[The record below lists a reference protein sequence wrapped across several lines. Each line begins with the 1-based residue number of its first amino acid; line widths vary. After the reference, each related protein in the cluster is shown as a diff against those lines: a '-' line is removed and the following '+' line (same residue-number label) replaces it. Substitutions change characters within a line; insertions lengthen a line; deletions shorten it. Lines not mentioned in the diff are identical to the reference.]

1 MKKSMIAVGCCSM
14 MLAGFFSCNRV
25 QDVAT
30 DLLISD
36 EEEIKLGRQ
45 YKAQIEADDDEY
57 PLYTAKTGYS
67 DDVVDYIDSIG
78 QNIARHQDDRDIEF
92 TFTVID
98 NDSVVNAFAVPGGF
112 VYIYTGLIKSARNEA
127 EIAGVL
133 AHEIGHI
140 TNRHG
145 AKQMVKQYGIDLLL
159 DVLVGDSSAIRTVM
173 DISSGLLFLNYSRE
187 NEFQADSCSVE
198 YLVKTGYNPSG
209 MKTFLEF
216 LADMGGGTAPKL
228 LQFLSTHP
236 PTDERITAVA
246 RIIGRKSSDVRSR
259 SIPDVKYTP

>member
-1 MKKSMIAVGCCSM
+1 M
-14 MLAGFFSCNRV
+14 MHLSLSCNKI

-36 EEEIKLGRQ
+36 EQEIELGTQ
-45 YKAQIEADDDEY
+45 YKAQIEADSDDY
-57 PLYTAKTGYS
+57 PLYTAKTDYNQNL
-67 DDVVDYIDSIG
+67 VKYIDSIG
-78 QNIARHQDDRDIEF
+78 RNIARHQDDRDIDF

-98 NDSVVNAFAVPGGF
+98 NDTVVNAFAVPGGF

-145 AKQMVKQYGIDLLL
+145 AKQMVKQFGISTLL
-159 DVLVGDSSAIRTVM
+159 DVLVGDSSAVRTVM
-173 DISSGLLFLNYSRE
+173 DISSGLLFLKYSKE
-187 NEFQADSCSVE
+187 NEFEADSSSVE
-198 YLVKTGYNPSG
+198 YLIKTGYNPSG

-216 LADMGGGTAPKL
+216 LADMGGGTASKL
-228 LQFLSTHP
+228 ATFLSTHP
-236 PTDERITAVA
+236 PTDERIKAVE
-246 RIIGRKSSDVRSR
+246 RIIGRKSSDIQNR
-259 SIPDVKYTP
+259 SITDVKYSP